1 MSKSS
6 TAMTKDTPE
15 LACPY
20 CAYELAGLALSN
32 NKATCPECGRLGTPI
47 PRDRIYTHK
56 HMHKQL
62 AMNLLAPTAVPMLML
77 ALATL
82 AFKPLVTLG
91 CLLIFLFPVL
101 ILWLTISQL
110 SSATDNSDSS
120 PIKIHKALIVLWVF
134 LYSLPGILLYL
145 YLMGIGLKNMPSV

>member
-1 MSKSS
+1 
-6 TAMTKDTPE
+6 MTKDTPE

-32 NKATCPECGRLGTPI
+32 GRATCPECGRLGTPV

-56 HMHKQL
+56 HLHKQL

-77 ALATL
+77 VLATL
-82 AFKPLVTLG
+82 AFEPLVTLG
-91 CLLIFLFPVL
+91 CLIVFLFPVL

-110 SSATDNSDSS
+110 SSASDNSDSS
-120 PIKIHKALIVLWVF
+120 PIRINKALIALWVL
-134 LYSLPGILLYL
+134 LYALPGITLFLYF
-145 YLMGIGLKNMPSV
+145 MGIGIRSLASIN

>member
-1 MSKSS
+1 
-6 TAMTKDTPE
+6 MTKDTPE

-20 CAYELAGLALSN
+20 CTYELAGLALSN
-32 NKATCPECGRLGTPI
+32 NKATCPECGRLGTPV

-56 HMHKQL
+56 HLHKQL

-120 PIKIHKALIVLWVF
+120 PIRINKALIALWVL
-134 LYSLPGILLYL
+134 LYALPGIMLFLYF
-145 YLMGIGLKNMPSV
+145 MGIGIRSFASIN